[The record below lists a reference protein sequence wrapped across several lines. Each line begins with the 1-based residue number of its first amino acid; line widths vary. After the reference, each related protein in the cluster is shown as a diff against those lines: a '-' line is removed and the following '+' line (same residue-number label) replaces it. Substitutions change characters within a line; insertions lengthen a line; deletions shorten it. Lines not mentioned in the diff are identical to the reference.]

1 MDREVSA
8 EYNLVVRAGNDY
20 CGVNGTGDDNGME
33 IDLLSS

>member
-20 CGVNGTGDDNGME
+20 CGVNRTGDDNGME